1 MLIYLCSNKE
11 FVIIITNM
19 FTILIFMVI
28 FCN

>member
-28 FCN
+28 SCN